1 MLQGRPVSRDKAC
14 VARAQ
19 QGQFSLLQGKARV
32 VIAWQVSTRC
42 LLLNAHI
49 VTRESTPVPQD
60 KARVA
65 VVQLENIQLR
75 WELHQVV
82 IVKRAML
89 ARTL

>member
-1 MLQGRPVSRDKAC
+1 M
-14 VARAQ
+14 
-19 QGQFSLLQGKARV
+19 
-32 VIAWQVSTRC
+32 
-42 LLLNAHI
+42 
-49 VTRESTPVPQD
+49 PQD

-65 VVQLENIQLR
+65 VVLQANTRRQVLHAQIATRESTPATEGQAVRLVQLEIIQLR

>member
-1 MLQGRPVSRDKAC
+1 M
-14 VARAQ
+14 
-19 QGQFSLLQGKARV
+19 
-32 VIAWQVSTRC
+32 
-42 LLLNAHI
+42 
-49 VTRESTPVPQD
+49 QD

-65 VVQLENIQLR
+65 VVLQANTRRLVLYAQIAMQGRSVVQDKACVAVVKLENIQLR